1 MDQAKSAVRHFHNLN
16 FSNMPNPTESIR
28 VANVLK
34 GIKRRFLKPVQK
46 KKAISNKEFSKLL
59 AFVLK
64 GNSTTT
70 MKLADLS
77 FALQVSLM
85 FCLFARFEESVV
97 LKN

>member
-1 MDQAKSAVRHFHNLN
+1 MFW
-16 FSNMPNPTESIR
+16 
-28 VANVLK
+28 
-34 GIKRRFLKPVQK
+34 KPVQK
-46 KKAISNKEFSKLL
+46 KKAITNKEFSKLL

-70 MKLADLS
+70 KKLADLS

-97 LKN
+97 LKIDSLEEYGSDLRVKGRKL